1 MSKLLTK
8 IRTEELKRLRRY
20 LFFRYAA
27 TDCKSSLHERI
38 GNELDLISS
47 ELNLRT
53 GETKY
58 KL

>member
-1 MSKLLTK
+1 MSRHSE
-8 IRTEELKRLRRY
+8 IRTEDLKRIRHY
-20 LFFRYAA
+20 LFFRYSE
-27 TDCKSSLHERI
+27 TDCKTNLHAQI
-38 GNELDLISS
+38 GAELDLIGL

>member
-1 MSKLLTK
+1 MSKHSE

-20 LFFRYAA
+20 LFLRYAE
-27 TDCKSSLHERI
+27 TDCNALFHAQI
-38 GNELDLISS
+38 GSELDAIGL